1 MTSRNHKFIKI
12 IFYKKYFLLNELCI
26 FASEPID
33 KYIKRKNMC
42 ISNKIGPPVEGDD
55 FFGREKEIQK
65 ANKLLDSSHSLLLS
79 APRRIGKSSLAKRL
93 IEEKK
98 NQGWKCVYIDLEET
112 TTEDG
117 FLNLVIEAFCKN
129 GIWKQVAEGMSK
141 GLASVLESIEKI
153 SLGPVQFNFAKKED
167 QEDLYKNLKELIRHD
182 EDTFIVVDE
191 LTLFLT
197 ILSKGE
203 DGVEKVAFILNW
215 LRSLRQVSKTKVR
228 WLFCGSVG
236 LRNFTS
242 AMNLGYTVNDLTEF
256 SLDELSR
263 GEAAGLLL
271 ELCKS
276 ENIEMSDE
284 LVEYTLNKLYWNIPY
299 FIQIIF
305 SNLAEDYADKITR
318 EDIDTAYRKLCS
330 ENYLS
335 TWSERLVEYG
345 EYELPARQILKL
357 LATRPEGIERESMLN
372 NLMTGQDASKIE
384 AVDYT
389 LSKVLAMLE
398 NDGYI
403 MKKDALRMFRSPLLR
418 DYWFDRFVQ

>member
-1 MTSRNHKFIKI
+1 
-12 IFYKKYFLLNELCI
+12 
-26 FASEPID
+26 
-33 KYIKRKNMC
+33 MC

-98 NQGWKCVYIDLEET
+98 NQRWKCVYIDLEET

-215 LRSLRQVSKTKVR
+215 LRSLRQVSRTKVR
-228 WLFCGSVG
+228 WLFCGSVD

-263 GEAAGLLL
+263 DEATGLLT

-305 SNLAEDYADKITR
+305 SNLAEDYEGKITQ
-318 EDIDTAYRKLCS
+318 EDIDAAYRKLCS

-357 LATRPEGIERESMLN
+357 LATMPEGIEREGMLN

-418 DYWFDRFVQ
+418 DYWFERFVQ

>member
-1 MTSRNHKFIKI
+1 
-12 IFYKKYFLLNELCI
+12 
-26 FASEPID
+26 
-33 KYIKRKNMC
+33 MC

-141 GLASVLESIEKI
+141 GLASVLESIERI
-153 SLGPVQFNFAKKED
+153 SLGPVQFNFTKKED

-197 ILSKGE
+197 ILSKGK

-403 MKKDALRMFRSPLLR
+403 MKKNALRMFRSPLLR
-418 DYWFDRFVQ
+418 DYWFERFVQ

>member
-1 MTSRNHKFIKI
+1 
-12 IFYKKYFLLNELCI
+12 
-26 FASEPID
+26 
-33 KYIKRKNMC
+33 MC

-305 SNLAEDYADKITR
+305 SNLAEDYEGKITQ

-357 LATRPEGIERESMLN
+357 LATRPEGIEREGMLN

-418 DYWFDRFVQ
+418 DYWFERFVQ

>member
-1 MTSRNHKFIKI
+1 
-12 IFYKKYFLLNELCI
+12 
-26 FASEPID
+26 
-33 KYIKRKNMC
+33 MC

-215 LRSLRQVSKTKVR
+215 LRSLRQVSRTKVR

-263 GEAAGLLL
+263 DEAAGLLT

-284 LVEYTLNKLYWNIPY
+284 LVKYTLNKLYWNIPY

-305 SNLAEDYADKITR
+305 SNLAEDYEGKITQ
-318 EDIDTAYRKLCS
+318 EDIDAAYRKLCS

-357 LATRPEGIERESMLN
+357 LATLPEGIEREGMLN

-403 MKKDALRMFRSPLLR
+403 MKKDAWRMFRSPLLR

>member
-1 MTSRNHKFIKI
+1 
-12 IFYKKYFLLNELCI
+12 
-26 FASEPID
+26 
-33 KYIKRKNMC
+33 MC

-263 GEAAGLLL
+263 GEAAGLLT

-276 ENIEMSDE
+276 ENIEMCDE

-299 FIQIIF
+299 FI
-305 SNLAEDYADKITR
+305 
-318 EDIDTAYRKLCS
+318 
-330 ENYLS
+330 
-335 TWSERLVEYG
+335 
-345 EYELPARQILKL
+345 
-357 LATRPEGIERESMLN
+357 
-372 NLMTGQDASKIE
+372 
-384 AVDYT
+384 
-389 LSKVLAMLE
+389 
-398 NDGYI
+398 
-403 MKKDALRMFRSPLLR
+403 
-418 DYWFDRFVQ
+418 

>member
-1 MTSRNHKFIKI
+1 
-12 IFYKKYFLLNELCI
+12 
-26 FASEPID
+26 
-33 KYIKRKNMC
+33 MC

-215 LRSLRQVSKTKVR
+215 LRSLRQVSRTKVR

-263 GEAAGLLL
+263 DEAAGLLT

-305 SNLAEDYADKITR
+305 SNLAEDYEGKITQ
-318 EDIDTAYRKLCS
+318 EDIDAAYRKLCS

-357 LATRPEGIERESMLN
+357 LATLPEGIEREGMLN

>member
-1 MTSRNHKFIKI
+1 
-12 IFYKKYFLLNELCI
+12 
-26 FASEPID
+26 
-33 KYIKRKNMC
+33 MC

-98 NQGWKCVYIDLEET
+98 NLGWKCVYIDLEET

-276 ENIEMSDE
+276 ENIEMSDG

-318 EDIDTAYRKLCS
+318 EDVDAAYRKLCS

-403 MKKDALRMFRSPLLR
+403 MKKDALLMFRSPLLR